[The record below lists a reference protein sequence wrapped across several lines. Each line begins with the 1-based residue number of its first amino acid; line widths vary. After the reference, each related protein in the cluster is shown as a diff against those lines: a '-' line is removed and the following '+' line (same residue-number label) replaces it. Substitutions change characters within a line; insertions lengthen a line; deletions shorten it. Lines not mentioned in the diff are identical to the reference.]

1 MLSLGC
7 YSPWKGRKKTPMPKN
22 DKKKRKKKNK
32 LRLLLKLI
40 FKWSLR
46 RNKTQKSNPWIFE
59 ITRIYDP
66 GENVQGHM

>member
-7 YSPWKGRKKTPMPKN
+7 YSPWKGSNKTPMPKN

-40 FKWSLR
+40 FK
-46 RNKTQKSNPWIFE
+46 
-59 ITRIYDP
+59 
-66 GENVQGHM
+66 

>member
-40 FKWSLR
+40 FK
-46 RNKTQKSNPWIFE
+46 
-59 ITRIYDP
+59 
-66 GENVQGHM
+66 